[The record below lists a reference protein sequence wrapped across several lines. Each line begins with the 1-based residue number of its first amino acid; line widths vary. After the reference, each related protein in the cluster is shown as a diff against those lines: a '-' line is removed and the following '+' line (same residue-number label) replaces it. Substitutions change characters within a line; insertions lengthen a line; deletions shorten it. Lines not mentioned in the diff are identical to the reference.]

1 MARIPAQGN
10 FLRNDALAGSGLT
23 IQMLADG
30 VASTYR
36 TLDGVDKTLL
46 DMGNTRLS
54 TRVEL
59 ANLSSILGN
68 LLGAAIANAS
78 NGVFRKN
85 GPHKYPDLLADR
97 LDAANTEIK
106 VALEDNKPKGH
117 LAKPGFHLTCRY
129 VLADSSG
136 NYVRGVT
143 NRGAV
148 VWIWELR
155 AGRLELE
162 HFNLSNTP
170 GDSGKTAVVNAL
182 GMEQLQVVYCDLAFF
197 PGSRSGRIFR
207 QYEAL
212 FTRQ

>member
-1 MARIPAQGN
+1 MARTPAQGN
-10 FLRNDALAGSGLT
+10 FLLNDALAGSGLT

-54 TRVEL
+54 TMVEL

-117 LAKPGFHLTCRY
+117 LAKPGFYLTCRY

-182 GMEQLQVVYCDLAFF
+182 GMERLQVVYCDLAFF

-212 FTRQ
+212 FTR